1 MMGQSDVTLCPW
13 DGDSGGEEDEE
24 WLFSSIKEYS
34 HLYMYSLYSTNMRP
48 VTATMVRAPGGHGV
62 GPPRIVQAPR
72 QANGR
77 HRGGGGSH
85 QHQGLCPCLRECGV

>member
-34 HLYMYSLYSTNMRP
+34 HLYMYSTNMRP
-48 VTATMVRAPGGHGV
+48 VTATMVLAPGGHGA
-62 GPPRIVQAPR
+62 GLPRIVQAPR
-72 QANGR
+72 QADGCN
-77 HRGGGGSH
+77 RGGGGA
-85 QHQGLCPCLRECGV
+85 QQQ

>member
-13 DGDSGGEEDEE
+13 DGDSVGEEDEE

-34 HLYMYSLYSTNMRP
+34 HLYMYSTNMCP
-48 VTATMVRAPGGHGV
+48 VTATMVLAPGGHRA

-72 QANGR
+72 QADVCN
-77 HRGGGGSH
+77 RGGGGAH
-85 QHQGLCPCLRECGV
+85 QQ